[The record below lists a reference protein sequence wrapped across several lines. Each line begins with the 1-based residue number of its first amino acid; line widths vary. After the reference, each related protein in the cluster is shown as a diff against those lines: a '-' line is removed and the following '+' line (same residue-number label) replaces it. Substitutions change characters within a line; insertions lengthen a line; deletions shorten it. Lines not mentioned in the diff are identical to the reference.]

1 MPVAARHDT
10 QELLQL
16 SIGPACHEL
25 RSPLA
30 VVYGFA
36 RMLEGSDVDPETVKR
51 YVPQIVRGA
60 ERLDGL
66 LDLLAQMGRVA
77 AGRVLPSVSSVSL
90 RSVVEDLAALER
102 NQGRLRVEMGDDIT
116 VRVDQNWLS
125 ESLQAIVDGLCF
137 DDGIDVRLSWT
148 HEKHEVQVRIVPNS
162 SFPMIDV
169 EPDKASL
176 GLALARMRTVAMGG
190 SFDGIGDRIVLTL
203 PRPS

>member
-1 MPVAARHDT
+1 MAVAASHDT
-10 QELLQL
+10 DELLQM

-36 RMLEGSDVDPETVKR
+36 RMLEGSDVDPDTVKR

-66 LDLLAQMGRVA
+66 LDLLSQLGRVA
-77 AGRVLPSVSSVSL
+77 AGRVQPSIDSISI
-90 RSVVEDLAALER
+90 RSVVEDLAGLER
-102 NQGRLRVEMGDDIT
+102 NTGRLRIELGDDVTI
-116 VRVDQNWLS
+116 RADAGWLS
-125 ESLQAIVDGLCF
+125 ESLQAVVDGLCF
-137 DDGIDVRLSWT
+137 EEGIDVRLSWT
-148 HEKHEVQVRIVPNS
+148 HEKHNIQIRMVPNS

-176 GLALARMRTVAMGG
+176 GMALARMRTVAMGG
-190 SFDGIGDRIVLTL
+190 SFDGIGDRILITL
-203 PRPS
+203 PRP